1 MASPPPHEVV
11 NHQLPVTGSPPPETV
26 PSPAE
31 EADEHQE
38 FIDSNMPY
46 SPSLNSVD
54 CHLPEYSVPPPPDD
68 SQLTHYP
75 VDQPPPPE
83 EQILDNQPPSP
94 PPTATELPPEN
105 DEVKE
110 PPLERPP
117 STLPSVHVDPP
128 ESPNLITNPNPNPNF
143 EPVSQPPPSPSQ
155 SPSPSTAEPPP
166 ESSILKPPPSP
177 SPSDKPEKNPNF
189 DTNPKAESPIAQQLS
204 SPEENNGSLSLMK
217 LENSPKPSPRSH
229 SPKSPKENSLPP
241 LGVPLYNAVTT
252 FIPSKPVISPWTHDE
267 TANLIQ
273 AYQEKWYSIKKGPLK
288 AGQWEEVAVTV
299 AARCGYDEPTK
310 TSKQCRH
317 KMEKLRKRYR
327 QERGKPRSR
336 ANAWDFFKLMDN
348 LEKGPLPISSS
359 PMEVV
364 EYRKPPSDHVNGNKR
379 KSDVVGGGE
388 FVVSK
393 RSARVRNSND
403 RGNNVNGGLVGSLPF
418 SDGVSRIVKGLR
430 TPVVHKPREYYQPS
444 YGVQKKVE
452 EEQEEEDDDGSDND
466 GGEDTVTQ
474 LAAEIKGFAE
484 KFVRME
490 KNKIEMIR
498 DVERYRMEME
508 NKRMEMIRES
518 QQMLVE
524 TVNRA
529 FGGSNKAL
537 KLSAK

>member
-1 MASPPPHEVV
+1 MASPPHEVEEEQQH
-11 NHQLPVTGSPPPETV
+11 HQQSEIGGSPPTV
-26 PSPAE
+26 TVTSPVE
-31 EADEHQE
+31 EDQE

-46 SPSLNSVD
+46 SPSLNSAD
-54 CHLPEYSVPPPPDD
+54 SPPEKPISKPSSPSP
-68 SQLTHYP
+68 LA
-75 VDQPPPPE
+75 PPPE
-83 EQILDNQPPSP
+83 KSP
-94 PPTATELPPEN
+94 
-105 DEVKE
+105 D
-110 PPLERPP
+110 
-117 STLPSVHVDPP
+117 S
-128 ESPNLITNPNPNPNF
+128 
-143 EPVSQPPPSPSQ
+143 
-155 SPSPSTAEPPP
+155 
-166 ESSILKPPPSP
+166 
-177 SPSDKPEKNPNF
+177 
-189 DTNPKAESPIAQQLS
+189 DTNPKGESPVAQQVS
-204 SPEENNGSLSLMK
+204 SPPSEIEDNNNESLSLVEV
-217 LENSPKPSPRSH
+217 ENNPKPSSRSP
-229 SPKSPKENSLPP
+229 SPKSPHKELP
-241 LGVPLYNAVTT
+241 LGVPLYNAVSS
-252 FIPSKPVISPWTHDE
+252 FVPSKPVISPWTHDE

-336 ANAWDFFKLMDN
+336 ANAWDFFKMMDN

-364 EYRKPPSDHVNGNKR
+364 EYGKPSDVNGKKR
-379 KSDVVGGGE
+379 KSDVVGGE
-388 FVVSK
+388 FLVSK
-393 RSARVRNSND
+393 RSARVRNSNSND
-403 RGNNVNGGLVGSLPF
+403 RGNVNGGLVGTLPF
-418 SDGVSRIVKGLR
+418 SDGASRIVKGLR
-430 TPVVHKPREYYQPS
+430 TPVVHKPREYYQAR
-444 YGVQKKVE
+444 V
-452 EEQEEEDDDGSDND
+452 
-466 GGEDTVTQ
+466 VTQ

-529 FGGSNKAL
+529 FGGANKTHR
-537 KLSAK
+537 LSAK